1 MRIIFCL
8 LLMAPFLVKAQINR
22 SANELAHENI
32 REYLNTKIFK
42 DRAYKPV
49 YYGELKP
56 DKEYNT
62 NVLWAVEHRFEITE
76 PPKNT
81 DHNTVAEHQSYRFIF
96 YLDKKMKVVKA
107 EAIQF

>member
-1 MRIIFCL
+1 MV
-8 LLMAPFLVKAQINR
+8 PFLVKAQINR

-62 NVLWAVEHRFEITE
+62 NVLWAIEHQFEITE
-76 PPKNT
+76 PQKKPDKGVVT
-81 DHNTVAEHQSYRFIF
+81 EHQSYKFIF

-107 EAIQF
+107 EAIQL